1 MVIQELTLFTNTIAK
16 QKEFYKSVLGLEQLV
31 DTHET
36 ISFKTGSSILTFQY
50 KADFNPSHFAFNIPS
65 NAINDALYW
74 LRNKVEIIL
83 NEETKEPI
91 TNILKWKAKSIYFY
105 DANNNILEFIAR
117 EDVDLE
123 SETAFNK
130 NTILSISE
138 IGIVTDNIQ
147 ELYQRINSIKP
158 IAIFDGDLSRF
169 CALGKHE
176 GLFIVIDKNKKTWY
190 PTNDEALISDF
201 IITGDYNFS
210 FINHEIKELL

>member
-1 MVIQELTLFTNTIAK
+1 MLIQKLTLFTNTIAK
-16 QKEFYKSVLGLEQLV
+16 QKEFYRTVLGLEQLV
-31 DTHET
+31 DTNET

-74 LRNKVEIIL
+74 LRNRAEIII
-83 NEETKEPI
+83 NQDSGKPI

-117 EDVDLE
+117 EAVDLE
-123 SETAFNK
+123 SDMAFNT

-138 IGIVTDNIQ
+138 IGIVTDDIPK
-147 ELYQRINSIKP
+147 LYQRINFIKSIP
-158 IAIFDGDLSRF
+158 IFDGDLSRF
-169 CALGKHE
+169 CALGNYE
-176 GLFIVIDKNKKTWY
+176 GLFILVDKNKKTWY
-190 PTNDEALISDF
+190 PTNDEALTSDF